1 MRRRTTIY
9 KPFRYSCDTF
19 FRKEFLKQF
28 PCAYNSAKEVFSMG
42 NSLDCWEMAGVG
54 FVILFGTLLHFVYK
68 CTNQNKIVGLF
79 SPVNESV
86 WEHLKMLFVP
96 MLLYSAVEDF
106 VVGNRLPNFI
116 AGKVIGAVYG
126 MITILII
133 FYTYTGITGRHFLWA
148 DILAYLFGVLA
159 AFVYSWQI
167 ISQPDA
173 GSATQCVALIVAM
186 VLIVSFAVFTYYPPH
201 IPLFLDPI
209 HKVYGVPQKT
219 SARPK
224 S

>member
-1 MRRRTTIY
+1 
-9 KPFRYSCDTF
+9 
-19 FRKEFLKQF
+19 
-28 PCAYNSAKEVFSMG
+28 MG
-42 NSLDCWEMAGVG
+42 NSFDCWEMVGIG

-96 MLLYSAVEDF
+96 MLLYSAVEYF
-106 VVGNRLPNFI
+106 AVGNQFPNFI

-148 DILAYLFGVLA
+148 DILAYFFGVWA
-159 AFVYSWQI
+159 AFAYCWQI
-167 ISQPDA
+167 ISQSDA